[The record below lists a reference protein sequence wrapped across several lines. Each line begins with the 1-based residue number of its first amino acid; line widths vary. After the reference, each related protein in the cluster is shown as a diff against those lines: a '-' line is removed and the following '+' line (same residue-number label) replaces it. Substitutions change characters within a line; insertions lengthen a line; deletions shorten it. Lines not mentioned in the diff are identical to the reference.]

1 MQESNTSKYLT
12 ENTLLRP
19 NFIHSAETSSSITDK
34 MNFLKKLG
42 SLTFLEI

>member
-1 MQESNTSKYLT
+1 MQESNTSKYLI
-12 ENTLLRP
+12 EDTLLRP
-19 NFIHSAETSSSITDK
+19 NFIYSTETSSTITDK